1 MLFCVFPKKHLTN
14 MQFRAA
20 ILLSALMPH
29 IRFHDLRQSCA
40 TLLFAQGVPMK
51 EIQAW
56 LGHST
61 IGTTANI
68 YTHLDENSKINS
80 ANAIIGIL
88 EQKRTLRA
96 FHLRVSAPQ
105 MVPPTG
111 IEPVRFLG
119 RGILSAKTHS
129 ERGGIRLHKSE
140 SISYASS
147 GIFPIFQSFSLK
159 KFPYSPVFRIS
170 FRIAWSINLT
180 RFSSLWRDVW
190 RDADRA
196 HPERRRLNEK
206 QKVL

>member
-1 MLFCVFPKKHLTN
+1 
-14 MQFRAA
+14 
-20 ILLSALMPH
+20 
-29 IRFHDLRQSCA
+29 
-40 TLLFAQGVPMK
+40 MK

-96 FHLRVSAPQ
+96 FHLRVSAPK

-129 ERGGIRLHKSE
+129 ERSGIRLHQNE

-147 GIFPIFQSFSLK
+147 CIFLIFQSFFTQKLFVCLYFGEFFQNSLEH
-159 KFPYSPVFRIS
+159 KFDAIFEPLEGCLEGCWRIT
-170 FRIAWSINLT
+170 L
-180 RFSSLWRDVW
+180 
-190 RDADRA
+190 
-196 HPERRRLNEK
+196 
-206 QKVL
+206 

>member
-1 MLFCVFPKKHLTN
+1 

-29 IRFHDLRQSCA
+29 IHFHDLRQSCA

-80 ANAIIGIL
+80 ANAIIGIW
-88 EQKRTLRA
+88 EQKTDTQSISSPSVRLK
-96 FHLRVSAPQ
+96 

-129 ERGGIRLHKSE
+129 ERGGIRLHQSE
-140 SISYASS
+140 SISYTSS
-147 GIFPIFQSFSLK
+147 CIFLIFQSFFTQKLFVCLYFWEFFQNSLEH
-159 KFPYSPVFRIS
+159 KF
-170 FRIAWSINLT
+170 
-180 RFSSLWRDVW
+180 
-190 RDADRA
+190 DAIFEPLEGCLEGCW
-196 HPERRRLNEK
+196 HITL
-206 QKVL
+206 

>member
-1 MLFCVFPKKHLTN
+1 MAWSQHYRNNRQYLHASGREFQNQFCQCNYWHFGAKKDT
-14 MQFRAA
+14 QS
-20 ILLSALMPH
+20 ISSPSVLL
-29 IRFHDLRQSCA
+29 
-40 TLLFAQGVPMK
+40 K
-51 EIQAW
+51 
-56 LGHST
+56 
-61 IGTTANI
+61 
-68 YTHLDENSKINS
+68 
-80 ANAIIGIL
+80 
-88 EQKRTLRA
+88 
-96 FHLRVSAPQ
+96 

-119 RGILSAKTHS
+119 RGILSAKIHL
-129 ERGGIRLHKSE
+129 ERGGIRPHKSE

-147 GIFPIFQSFSLK
+147 GVFPIFQSFLLK

-196 HPERRRLNEK
+196 RPERRRLNEK

>member
-1 MLFCVFPKKHLTN
+1 MGFMWASCSRSLLADSCIGF
-14 MQFRAA
+14 
-20 ILLSALMPH
+20 LSAAGDPPAAWWFYKGYYTPDSGKKLQGMQPMRISFPRRGQFFRCSH
-29 IRFHDLRQSCA
+29 RRTQKNTQSNHA
-40 TLLFAQGVPMK
+40 
-51 EIQAW
+51 
-56 LGHST
+56 
-61 IGTTANI
+61 
-68 YTHLDENSKINS
+68 
-80 ANAIIGIL
+80 
-88 EQKRTLRA
+88 
-96 FHLRVSAPQ
+96 LRVEGK

-129 ERGGIRLHKSE
+129 ERGGIRLHQNE

-147 GIFPIFQSFSLK
+147 GVFPIFQSFSLK
-159 KFPYSPVFRIS
+159 KFSYSPVFRTS

-196 HPERRRLNEK
+196 RPERRRLNEK

>member
-1 MLFCVFPKKHLTN
+1 MAWSQHYRNDRQYLHTPGREFQNQFCQCNYRHFGAKKDT
-14 MQFRAA
+14 QS
-20 ILLSALMPH
+20 ISSPSVLL
-29 IRFHDLRQSCA
+29 
-40 TLLFAQGVPMK
+40 K
-51 EIQAW
+51 
-56 LGHST
+56 
-61 IGTTANI
+61 
-68 YTHLDENSKINS
+68 
-80 ANAIIGIL
+80 
-88 EQKRTLRA
+88 
-96 FHLRVSAPQ
+96 

-129 ERGGIRLHKSE
+129 ERGGIRLHQNE

-147 GIFPIFQSFSLK
+147 GVFPIFQSFSLK
-159 KFPYSPVFRIS
+159 KFSYSPVFRTS

-196 HPERRRLNEK
+196 RPERRRLNEK

>member
-1 MLFCVFPKKHLTN
+1 MGFMWASCSRSLLADSCIGV
-14 MQFRAA
+14 
-20 ILLSALMPH
+20 LSAAGGSSGGMVVLQRVLYSGFREKATGNADNENFFSEKRPILPM
-29 IRFHDLRQSCA
+29 QSPSHTKKDTQSNHA
-40 TLLFAQGVPMK
+40 
-51 EIQAW
+51 
-56 LGHST
+56 
-61 IGTTANI
+61 
-68 YTHLDENSKINS
+68 
-80 ANAIIGIL
+80 
-88 EQKRTLRA
+88 
-96 FHLRVSAPQ
+96 LRVEGK

-129 ERGGIRLHKSE
+129 ERGGIMLHKSE

-147 GIFPIFQSFSLK
+147 GVFPIFQSFSLK
-159 KFPYSPVFRIS
+159 KFSYSPVFRIS

-196 HPERRRLNEK
+196 RPERRRLNEK

>member
-20 ILLSALMPH
+20 ILLSTLMPH

-61 IGTTANI
+61 IRTTANI

-88 EQKRTLRA
+88 EKKKDTQ
-96 FHLRVSAPQ
+96 
-105 MVPPTG
+105 
-111 IEPVRFLG
+111 
-119 RGILSAKTHS
+119 
-129 ERGGIRLHKSE
+129 
-140 SISYASS
+140 SIS
-147 GIFPIFQSFSLK
+147 
-159 KFPYSPVFRIS
+159 SPS
-170 FRIAWSINLT
+170 
-180 RFSSLWRDVW
+180 
-190 RDADRA
+190 
-196 HPERRRLNEK
+196 
-206 QKVL
+206 VL

>member
-1 MLFCVFPKKHLTN
+1 
-14 MQFRAA
+14 
-20 ILLSALMPH
+20 
-29 IRFHDLRQSCA
+29 
-40 TLLFAQGVPMK
+40 MK

-88 EQKRTLRA
+88 EQKKDTQSISSPSVL
-96 FHLRVSAPQ
+96 LK

-129 ERGGIRLHKSE
+129 ERGGIRLHQSE
-140 SISYASS
+140 SISYTSS
-147 GIFPIFQSFSLK
+147 GVFPIFQSFSLK
-159 KFPYSPVFRIS
+159 KFSYSPVFRIS

-190 RDADRA
+190 RDAGVL
-196 HPERRRLNEK
+196 HSERK
-206 QKVL
+206 Q

>member
-29 IRFHDLRQSCA
+29 IRFHDLRHSCA

-96 FHLRVSAPQ
+96 FHLRVSVEKWCRQ
-105 MVPPTG
+105 
-111 IEPVRFLG
+111 R
-119 RGILSAKTHS
+119 
-129 ERGGIRLHKSE
+129 E
-140 SISYASS
+140 SN
-147 GIFPIFQSFSLK
+147 
-159 KFPYSPVFRIS
+159 PYGFWAEG
-170 FRIAWSINLT
+170 F
-180 RFSSLWRDVW
+180 
-190 RDADRA
+190 
-196 HPERRRLNEK
+196 
-206 QKVL
+206 